1 MMRQVGKCTLSIH
14 KSLPDGVRCTY
25 VLRYIGWYS
34 KITSIVGILSE
45 STSPTSTQFT
55 QTAHYWANIELQY
68 LCRVPV
74 RSISRT
80 CVSRQFFQKCVSKGK
95 SLPEA
100 VYFPLFW
107 NFTCDQVNFWSKKVY
122 VGPILVID
130 YFAGGVWGER
140 RFDCGMDWCDRIND
154 WHILCAS
161 SFLLSAAWPFDRNWF
176 SWVYRRIY
184 SGQCLHTGDG
194 CMNAIT
200 KKTNVEKEW
209 KIRRFG
215 IIDEKRTWF

>member
-34 KITSIVGILSE
+34 KITSAVGILIE

-68 LCRVPV
+68 LCRVTV

-107 NFTCDQVNFWSKKVY
+107 NFTCDEVNFWSKKVY

-140 RFDCGMDWCDRIND
+140 GVLTAVWSGAIVLLIDIFFV
-154 WHILCAS
+154 LLAS
-161 SFLLSAAWPFDRNWF
+161 SFFAAWPFDRNWF

-200 KKTNVEKEW
+200 KKTNV
-209 KIRRFG
+209 
-215 IIDEKRTWF
+215 